1 MWLGQEVQEVPR
13 RLSAAGRPSPCGRLT
28 RRRFGFS
35 YLLAAKGI
43 GGVTATKGSYT
54 VSPSQPAKKKR
65 KHKAHKRK

>member
-1 MWLGQEVQEVPR
+1 LTAWRVGASV
-13 RLSAAGRPSPCGRLT
+13 AAVAGGGSSGVRPPNEMIK
-28 RRRFGFS
+28 RFGFS